1 MYGNE
6 ISEKVQA
13 YMLDEDMPAYALVLY
28 GEWGSGKTYYCEHDL
43 KTALKKNGRRVCRI
57 SLFGVKD
64 SEELYSRILSS
75 YFLLNK
81 ECDPEKGAKTAA
93 KALAQVLTKQAGS
106 FVGSQLSKYGIQ
118 VSFKPQVV
126 IGLLDMNRVLIILDD
141 TERSSFAKDD
151 QLFFGVVNEMVE
163 NRGWHVLVVRNAPVL
178 FESKPAEKSIFSQM
192 EYEPDSVGLYEAIV
206 EPRLNGTPGFDFDVK
221 RAIIRGIEGSRH
233 NARAL
238 LRVIPTISAAL
249 NSDVMSDVTIAA
261 EGRSRALTD
270 FVRYAIQSA
279 SGDAPKKPDK
289 NDSSSSV
296 MDPFVSLDYE
306 RYKSLAGALDVLS
319 LGQDADSEN
328 VARCFESYVAK
339 RYPDSP
345 EDIEMKHLYDR
356 WVCLKD
362 MTDAEVDAL
371 ASELAVLLA
380 RAGYSHLGFY
390 RLCSMVMTLVDL
402 GFKERLSRCTLLES
416 LKKAGMRDLSR
427 CLRYLEQ
434 ERQMSSG
441 LYSAAVCDVMD
452 ELIEY
457 LRTEE
462 AEADR
467 SRFEALV
474 SSLEDEGQAV
484 ARLAS
489 FLEEG
494 VVTGSTNRLLAVPP
508 EYVARAFCS
517 GTPAS
522 QLALHNVFSTTIK
535 TNLEPRSSPEV
546 LSWLCEVESCL
557 ASASPRSR
565 MDSLRLEWLQS
576 DLKEI
581 AKNEMNHD

>member
-1 MYGNE
+1 MHGNE

-28 GEWGSGKTYYCEHDL
+28 GEWGSGKTYYCEHAL
-43 KTALKKNGRRVCRI
+43 KTALNKTGRRVCRI
-57 SLFGVKD
+57 SLFGVSD

-126 IGLLDMNRVLIILDD
+126 IGLLDMNRVLIVLDD

-163 NRGWHVLVVRNAPVL
+163 NRGWHVLVVRNAPVP

-192 EYEPDSVGLYEAIV
+192 EYEPDPVELYESLV
-206 EPRLNGTPGFDFDVK
+206 ESRLNGIPVFDFDVK
-221 RAIIRGIEGSRH
+221 RAIMRGMEGSRH

-238 LRVIPTISAAL
+238 LRVIPAISAAL
-249 NSDVMSDVTIAA
+249 SSDVMLDATIAA
-261 EGRSRALTD
+261 EGRSLALTD

-289 NDSSSSV
+289 TDSSSSV
-296 MDPFVSLDYE
+296 MDPFASLDYE

-319 LGQDADSEN
+319 LGQDADPEN

-345 EDIEMKHLYDR
+345 EDVEMKRLHDR
-356 WVCLKD
+356 WVCLRD
-362 MTDAEVDAL
+362 MTDAEVDTL
-371 ASELAVLLA
+371 ASELAALLV
-380 RAGYSHLGFY
+380 RADYSYPGFY
-390 RLCSMVMTLVDL
+390 KLCSMVMTLVDL
-402 GFKERLSRCTLLES
+402 GFEERLSRCTLLES
-416 LKKAGMRDLSR
+416 LKKAGVRDLSR
-427 CLRYLEQ
+427 CLRHLEQ
-434 ERQMSSG
+434 ERQMSGG

-452 ELIEY
+452 ELIEC

-467 SRFEALV
+467 SRFEALA
-474 SSLEDEGQAV
+474 SSVEDDGQAGTH
-484 ARLAS
+484 LAS

-494 VVTGSTNRLLAVPP
+494 IVAGPANRLLAVPP
-508 EYVARAFCS
+508 EYVAQAFCL

-522 QLALHNVFSTTIK
+522 QLVLHNVFSTTIK
-535 TNLEPRSSPEV
+535 TNLEVRSDSET
-546 LSWLCEVESCL
+546 LSWLCEIESCL
-557 ASASPRSR
+557 ASVSARSR
-565 MDSLRLEWLQS
+565 MDALRLEWLQS
-576 DLKEI
+576 DLREI
-581 AKNEMNHD
+581 TENAKDGC